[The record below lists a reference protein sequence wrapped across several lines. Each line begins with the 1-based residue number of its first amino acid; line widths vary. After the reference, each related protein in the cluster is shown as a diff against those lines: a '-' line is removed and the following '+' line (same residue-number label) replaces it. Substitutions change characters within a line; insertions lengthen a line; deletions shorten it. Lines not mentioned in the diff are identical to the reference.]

1 MELHVVINGRKDLAD
16 QLYRQLRAAIES
28 GRLAAGAQL
37 PPSRLLAEQLGI
49 SRKTVS
55 DTYSLLTYENFLIGR
70 IGRGTFVNA
79 RPVKAEAKQNAADL
93 ACAQSLEKWRE
104 LPSPL
109 RHPTLEGTSRYE
121 FIGGATSRNQFPQEE
136 WRRCTQD
143 ALRRIAQ
150 SGGFYSQPEG
160 LPALRSAIAGHVS
173 FSRGVVCSDADI
185 VVCNGAQQA
194 LDLIARVVL
203 EPGSLVAMEDP
214 GYTPA
219 RLLFSAQGATVI
231 GVPVDDKGI
240 QVERIPDG
248 VRLIYVTPSHQF
260 PLGMPMSQARREALL
275 ERARQLGAIVIEDD
289 YDSEFRYEG
298 RPTDSL
304 QSLDKRGVVAYVGT
318 FSKTMLPQLRL
329 GYAVLPPAILGAVIK
344 AKRLTDCH
352 TSTLP
357 QWALAKFIAEGY
369 LLKHIRRC
377 HTVYA
382 GRRERILRRLNGD
395 LSPWLQAVPSTAGFH
410 MAALCKVPVNIPL
423 LLELAKKVEV
433 GLYPLHGFYDQ
444 EPARDGLF
452 IGFGAIETLDIDPAL
467 DKVRDILQQIA

>member
-1 MELHVVINGRKDLAD
+1 MELHIVINGRKDLAQ
-16 QLYRQLRAAIES
+16 QLYQQLRDAIES
-28 GRLAAGAQL
+28 GRLVAGAQL

-55 DTYSLLTYENFLIGR
+55 DTYAALTYENYLVGK
-70 IGRGTFVNA
+70 IGRGTFVTP
-79 RPVKAEAKQNAADL
+79 RPVKTERKQGAQDL
-93 ACAQSLEKWRE
+93 ACAHSLARWQA

-109 RHPTLEGTSRYE
+109 PHPTLEGTLRYE
-121 FIGGATSRNQFPQEE
+121 FIGGATSRAQFPQED

-143 ALRRIAQ
+143 ALRRMAQ
-150 SGGFYSQPEG
+150 SGGFYSQAEG
-160 LPALRSAIAGHVS
+160 LPALRSAIAGHVA
-173 FSRGVVCSDADI
+173 FSRGVVCSDQDL

-219 RLLFSAQGATVI
+219 RLLFSAQGARVVGI
-231 GVPVDDKGI
+231 PVDEEGI
-240 QVERIPDG
+240 QVALIPDG

-275 ERARQLGAIVIEDD
+275 ERARALGAIIIEDD
-289 YDSEFRYEG
+289 YDSEFRYEA

-304 QSLDKRGVVAYVGT
+304 QSQDSHGMVAYVGT
-318 FSKTMLPQLRL
+318 FSKSMLAQLRL
-329 GYAVLPPAILGAVIK
+329 GYAVLPPAILAAVIK
-344 AKRLTDCH
+344 AKQLSDCH
-352 TSTLP
+352 TPTLG
-357 QWALAKFIAEGY
+357 QWALAKFINDGC
-369 LLKHIRRC
+369 LQKHIRRC
-377 HTVYA
+377 HGVYA
-382 GRRERILRRLNGD
+382 GRRERILQRLQGD
-395 LSPWLQAVPSTAGFH
+395 LAPWLQAVPCTAGFH

-433 GLYPLHGFYDQ
+433 GLYSLHHFFHDT
-444 EPARDGLF
+444 PVRDGLI

-467 DKVRDILQQIA
+467 DKVRDILRQIA